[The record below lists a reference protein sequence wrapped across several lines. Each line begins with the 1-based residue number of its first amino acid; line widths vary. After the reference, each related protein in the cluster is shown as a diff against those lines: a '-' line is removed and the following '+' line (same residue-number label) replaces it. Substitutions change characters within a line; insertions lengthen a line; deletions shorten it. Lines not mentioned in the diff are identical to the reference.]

1 MSKYFLKKL
10 YAAIILIM
18 LPFSVHSDNI
28 FDNVKRFTL
37 KNGIDVISLYNEGSD
52 VFSIKVGIKLTSIIE
67 NTNNA
72 GIRNLLLNILLRS
85 TKSMSAYD
93 LAVAIEEIGAT
104 VAPILTR
111 DYMGIGAVSLN
122 SFSSELVD
130 ILYDIVCNP
139 SFDGYEEEKNRA
151 IQLSNVQKNI
161 WNEVLDL
168 WMLKSL
174 KTSYR
179 LDPTGYDNSIKKI
192 SLEDIKKLYNSGV
205 SGDNI
210 VIVIVG
216 KFKDTHYLKDLLK
229 PFDKILTGKKIFQ
242 SPVEPILSKFDFEE
256 TKNVDSSA
264 FAIGIDGI
272 KRGSSNYLEWLIM
285 SDYLSNEMDNKLR
298 QENGLGYG
306 ARASA
311 VSVATGGYLILY
323 SDISNNSNLNKGYE
337 MATFLLE
344 NSMKDISDSDFDL
357 SKNMVRGNLARA
369 NQTSSEMASSLLSN
383 YIYGLPQDYTYK
395 LLKRIDSVKKV
406 DIIKTHNINSK
417 KNSASVK
424 IKGLRE

>member
-93 LAVAIEEIGAT
+93 LAVAIEDIGAT

-179 LDPTGYDNSIKKI
+179 LKTTGYDNSIKKI

-229 PFDKILTGKKIFQ
+229 PFDNILTGKKIFQ

-272 KRGSSNYLEWLIM
+272 KRGSSDYLEWLIM

-311 VSVATGGYLILY
+311 VSFATGGYLILY

-395 LLKRIDSVKKV
+395 LLKQIDSVKKV